1 LGKALKTSQIIIHN
15 LGTCTHTVTEGMTAR
30 QSVGFVEGLDA
41 DFASSQAS
49 QVFDVVLEGL

>member
-1 LGKALKTSQIIIHN
+1 
-15 LGTCTHTVTEGMTAR
+15 MTAR